1 MFGMFRNLRNR
12 LQNNRMGKKIMGMG
26 QDQSASAGG
35 IQPPV
40 DHNMNFAHKFN
51 ATDEDLAKT
60 RDLND
65 SDLYSDGSSKY
76 TRMDVRR
83 HDGGDTESL
92 NYPNTP
98 NLKGKGS
105 NAA

>member
-1 MFGMFRNLRNR
+1 MDKSQPDSSG
-12 LQNNRMGKKIMGMG
+12 
-26 QDQSASAGG
+26 D

-40 DHNMNFAHKFN
+40 DQNMNFTHKFN
-51 ATDEDLAKT
+51 ATDEDLAKV
-60 RDLND
+60 RDLNE

-105 NAA
+105 KAA